1 MDKRILKTKEKL
13 QSALRI
19 LLEKKDVSDITVSSL
34 CEVADINRSTFY
46 VYYSNIQDCFEE
58 ITDSIMDEMRTLLQ
72 NNLNPSQEGFLLV
85 YFRTARKYKNVFL
98 AIHRKVFT
106 ILRFKR
112 WWILI
117 TIGSTKNYLYQ
128 PVAIV

>member
-1 MDKRILKTKEKL
+1 MQGTESEKIIPIMDKRILKTKEKL

-19 LLEKKDVSDITVSSL
+19 LLETKDVSDITVSSL

-85 YFRTARKYKNVFL
+85 YFRTARKYKN
-98 AIHRKVFT
+98 
-106 ILRFKR
+106 
-112 WWILI
+112 WII
-117 TIGSTKNYLYQ
+117 EIK
-128 PVAIV
+128 

>member
-1 MDKRILKTKEKL
+1 MQGTESEKIIPIMDKRILKTKEKL

-58 ITDSIMDEMRTLLQ
+58 ITDSIMDEMQ
-72 NNLNPSQEGFLLV
+72 NFITKQSKSKPRRFSFS
-85 YFRTARKYKNVFL
+85 VF
-98 AIHRKVFT
+98 
-106 ILRFKR
+106 
-112 WWILI
+112 
-117 TIGSTKNYLYQ
+117 
-128 PVAIV
+128 

>member
-19 LLEKKDVSDITVSSL
+19 LLETKDVSDITVSSL

-85 YFRTARKYKNVFL
+85 YFRTARKY
-98 AIHRKVFT
+98 
-106 ILRFKR
+106 
-112 WWILI
+112 
-117 TIGSTKNYLYQ
+117 
-128 PVAIV
+128 